1 MRCVS
6 ASSPDACRAK
16 CNRAED
22 KDGPLCYRE
31 VRTSRHRSWLT
42 AQLTWVET
50 WLNRPDVKKS
60 LGVPSKLTF
69 TGCNMEVNKAF
80 MMQGDGMHNSA
91 ELIPPMLDA
100 GIRFLICA

>member
-1 MRCVS
+1 MRSRRGQGRPALLQGGSS
-6 ASSPDACRAK
+6 APY
-16 CNRAED
+16 EL
-22 KDGPLCYRE
+22 P
-31 VRTSRHRSWLT
+31 LT

>member
-1 MRCVS
+1 MPRQS
-6 ASSPDACRAK
+6 K
-16 CNRAED
+16 
-22 KDGPLCYRE
+22 
-31 VRTSRHRSWLT
+31 LT

-50 WLNRPDVKKS
+50 WLNRPDVKKA

-69 TGCNMEVNKAF
+69 TGCNMKVNQAF

-100 GIRFLICA
+100 GIRFLICALGAVASPSLCLLLRRRIAVS